1 MSKKRYFGWL
11 MLVVCLVGI
20 GFDGWRLYGNYQT
33 DVLSWKEK
41 SEALF
46 EEALLMELDK
56 RGNIPVRIKSSGQPE
71 VSVLN
76 VSYPDTVVVVVGG
89 KYHWIVIP
97 KYKTENSL
105 MKDMKRR
112 TMQDILL
119 QKHPISI
126 DTLTHVWDSLL
137 MAFQIPFRPGIRYIY
152 TDLEGRN
159 DTILSSDNK
168 DWLSKDSLIARY
180 MGARCEYEFA
190 GYVVVPSFGEVVSVL
205 NVCLWLLPFIILG
218 LLLRFRS
225 IIRQKLIPEKVVEK
239 EIHLADV
246 QVEKAKL
253 YKLPDGMLFDSLSCS
268 LKKDGIVY
276 NISPQSAN
284 LLKLFLRKEL
294 HRVKAEDIDDY
305 LWGGKGSNDQL
316 RNAVYRLRK
325 DLKTSGSLLIVQN
338 VGGTY
343 ELKIPDFIE

>member
-1 MSKKRYFGWL
+1 MSKKRYFGLL
-11 MLVVCLVGI
+11 MLVVCLVGV
-20 GFDGWRLYGNYQT
+20 GYDGWKLYGKYQT
-33 DVLSWKEK
+33 NILSWKEK

-56 RGNIPVRIKSSGQPE
+56 RGNIPVRVKSSGQPE

-76 VSYPDTVVVVVGG
+76 VSYPDTVVVAVGG
-89 KYHWIVIP
+89 EYHWIAIP
-97 KYKTENSL
+97 EYKTENSL

-112 TMQDILL
+112 TMQGILL
-119 QKHPISI
+119 QKHPVSI
-126 DTLTHVWDSLL
+126 DTLSHVWDSLL
-137 MAFQIPFRPGIRYIY
+137 IVSQIPFRPGIRYIY

-168 DWLSKDSLIARY
+168 NGFPKDSLIARY
-180 MGARCEYEFA
+180 MGACCEYEFV
-190 GYVVVPSFGEVVSVL
+190 GYVAMPSFGDVLSVV

-218 LLLRFRS
+218 VLLRFHS
-225 IIRQKLIPEKVVEK
+225 IIRQKLVPEKIVEK

-253 YKLPDGMLFDSLSCS
+253 YKLPDGLFFDSLSCS
-268 LKKDGIVY
+268 LKKEGVVH

-284 LLKLFLRKEL
+284 LLKLFLRKDL
-294 HRVKAEDIDDY
+294 HRVTAEDIDDY

-343 ELKIPDFIE
+343 ELKIPDSIE